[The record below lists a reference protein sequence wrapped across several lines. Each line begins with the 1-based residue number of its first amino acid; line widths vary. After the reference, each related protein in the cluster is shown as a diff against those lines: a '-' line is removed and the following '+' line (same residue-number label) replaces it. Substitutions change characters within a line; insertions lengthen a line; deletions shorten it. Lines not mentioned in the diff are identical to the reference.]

1 MCGPKID
8 PMRSFELYI
17 TWALL
22 LLIAFTTVSLAQI
35 VWRLYAEVR
44 SLRRQIYDVKSWVE

>member
-1 MCGPKID
+1 
-8 PMRSFELYI
+8 MRPFELYI

-22 LLIAFTTVSLAQI
+22 LLLVLTTVSLAQI
-35 VWRLYAEVR
+35 VWRLYAEVK

>member
-1 MCGPKID
+1 MEF
-8 PMRSFELYI
+8 MRPFELYL

-22 LLIAFTTVSLAQI
+22 LLLTFTTVSLAQV

-44 SLRRQIYDVKSWVE
+44 NLRRQIYDVKSWVE

>member
-1 MCGPKID
+1 MD
-8 PMRSFELYI
+8 RMRPFELYL

-22 LLIAFTTVSLAQI
+22 LLLAFTTISLAQI

-44 SLRRQIYDVKSWVE
+44 NLRRQIYDVKSWVE

>member
-1 MCGPKID
+1 MD
-8 PMRSFELYI
+8 RMRPFELYL

-22 LLIAFTTVSLAQI
+22 LLLTFTTLALGQV

-44 SLRRQIYDVKSWVE
+44 NLRRQIYDVKSWVE